1 MNRTLPIP
9 PPAAADPDI
18 RAALAEARRLASS
31 DRENFI
37 VLSRLVPPRLR
48 DDFAAV
54 YAFCRHADD
63 LADEQA
69 PGSRGRADA
78 LAALAEARV
87 HLHAGA
93 DGLQAPGLYAA
104 LGETIRR
111 HAVPLR
117 YFDALLDAFEQDQ
130 RLIRYDT
137 WDRLTDYCTRSADP
151 VGRIVLTLAG
161 HRPSDED
168 SASAPLEAH
177 SDRICTGLQLA
188 NFWQDV
194 RSDLLDRDRVYLPLA
209 ETGLSPEDLL
219 SMAAAPPNPDTKL
232 IFKNALSPLV
242 QRTRILFNTSS
253 DLPAMVHP
261 SVAAPIWLFRR
272 GGIRVLDRIENSV
285 YTTLWCR
292 PRITKPDRMRMLLG
306 AWWIARR
313 AS

>member
-1 MNRTLPIP
+1 MTRTLPIP
-9 PPAAADPDI
+9 PPAEPDT

-31 DRENFI
+31 DRENFV
-37 VLSRLVPPRLR
+37 VLSRLVPARLR
-48 DDFAAV
+48 DDFATV

-69 PGSRGRADA
+69 PGPQGRAEA
-78 LAALAEARV
+78 LAALADARV

-93 DGLQAPGLYAA
+93 DQLNAPPLYAA
-104 LGETIRR
+104 LGQTIRDR
-111 HAVPLR
+111 AIPLHL
-117 YFDALLDAFEQDQ
+117 FDALLDAFEQDQ
-130 RLIRYDT
+130 RVTRYDT

-151 VGRIVLTLAG
+151 VGRIVLILAG

-168 SASAPLEAH
+168 PASAALESH

-209 ETGLSPEDLL
+209 ETGLSPQDLR
-219 SMAAAPPNPDTKL
+219 SMADQAPNAAARAR
-232 IFKNALSPLV
+232 FRSALAPLV
-242 QRTRILFNTSS
+242 QRTRLLFNTAS
-253 DLPAMVHP
+253 DLPGLVHP
-261 SVAAPIWLFRR
+261 AVAAPIWLFHR
-272 GGIRVLDRIENSV
+272 GGIRVLDKIEIGG
-285 YTTLWCR
+285 YTTLWHR
-292 PRITKPDRMRMLLG
+292 PRITKPDRVRMMLG

>member
-1 MNRTLPIP
+1 MNRTVPIP
-9 PPAAADPDI
+9 PPAADPDT
-18 RAALAEARRLASS
+18 RAALAEARRLATS
-31 DRENFI
+31 DRENFV

-69 PGSRGRADA
+69 PGPKGRADA

-93 DGLQAPGLYAA
+93 DGLRAPGLYTA

-111 HAVPLR
+111 HAIPLR
-117 YFDALLDAFEQDQ
+117 FFDALLDAFEQDQ
-130 RLIRYDT
+130 RVTRYDT

-161 HRPSDED
+161 HRPGDED
-168 SASAPLEAH
+168 PASAPLEAH

-194 RSDLLDRDRVYLPLA
+194 RSDLLDRDRVYLPPA
-209 ETGLSPEDLL
+209 ETGLDADTLRSLALNPPDP
-219 SMAAAPPNPDTKL
+219 AARARYA
-232 IFKNALSPLV
+232 NALKPLV
-242 QRTRILFNTSS
+242 QRTRMLFNDAQALP
-253 DLPAMVHP
+253 DLVDP
-261 SVAAPIWLFRR
+261 SVAAPVWLFRR
-272 GGIRVLDRIENSV
+272 GGIRVLDRIETAGC
-285 YTTLWCR
+285 TTLWRR
-292 PRITKPDRMRMLLG
+292 PRITKPDRVRMLLG

-313 AS
+313 AA